1 MTATPSEQEIFDKIK
16 AAMTELLE
24 LEEDEITLEANLR
37 EDLGLDSVD
46 LFEML
51 SELEDTY
58 GLTIETEKLMEL
70 NVQTIG
76 DVVEMVKNLFNE
88 KGSQEG

>member
-1 MTATPSEQEIFDKIK
+1 MTAIPTEEEIFEKIK
-16 AAMTELLE
+16 AAMVELLE
-24 LEEDEITLEANLR
+24 LEEDEVTLEADLR

-58 GLTIETEKLMEL
+58 KLTIETEKLMEM
-70 NVQTIG
+70 NVSTIG
-76 DVVEMVKNLFNE
+76 DVVKMVKNLFNE
-88 KGSQEG
+88 QASEQ